1 MPQENGNS
9 AGAFADRLSQPR
21 CAGRCRMFWCER
33 NFRKTMNRLLVAQML
48 ISAVLVVLASPC
60 AALSVALDASLRD
73 RIDLFVESERQ
84 ASGIP
89 GIALAIV
96 QDGKVVHARGF
107 GHDGRGN
114 AITPDTPFPIGS
126 LTKSF
131 TALLVR
137 QAIDTGQLEADAP
150 VQRYLPWF
158 RVADEQ
164 ASKHITLR
172 HLLNQTSGF
181 SHADGVAPLAEWSDA
196 STEALA
202 RGLSAVKLNRPV
214 GERFEYSNL
223 NFVLLGALLEAV
235 TGRTWQ
241 AQVQAQ
247 VFQPLQM
254 TRSQTDHESGRQSGM
269 TAVHRMWFGVPV
281 AHQVGLLPGFAP
293 AGSLVSSAGDMSH
306 YLAMLLAGG
315 KGPGGQVVSQH
326 GAAQLLAPGA
336 PLRRFKLG
344 AQDLTFRYGE
354 GWLVGPF
361 GAATD
366 ARWHQGALASFEA
379 WMVLLP
385 DTQQA
390 VVLLINAKSDL
401 PFNGLD
407 AVTSRM
413 PIGVVNMLRGQSPPT
428 GPSLQEAYLPFNAA
442 SAIAVA
448 VLMALSGW
456 VSRSRRM
463 AWAMALLG
471 VAVAAVITL
480 SALGLTANMLAAF
493 APDVA
498 LVVAAAVI
506 LLCLPA
512 ALHAWVWV
520 WRTASD
526 SRKRRQDGFPC

>member
-1 MPQENGNS
+1 
-9 AGAFADRLSQPR
+9 
-21 CAGRCRMFWCER
+21 
-33 NFRKTMNRLLVAQML
+33 
-48 ISAVLVVLASPC
+48 
-60 AALSVALDASLRD
+60 
-73 RIDLFVESERQ
+73 
-84 ASGIP
+84 
-89 GIALAIV
+89 
-96 QDGKVVHARGF
+96 
-107 GHDGRGN
+107 
-114 AITPDTPFPIGS
+114 
-126 LTKSF
+126 
-131 TALLVR
+131 
-137 QAIDTGQLEADAP
+137 
-150 VQRYLPWF
+150 
-158 RVADEQ
+158 
-164 ASKHITLR
+164 
-172 HLLNQTSGF
+172 
-181 SHADGVAPLAEWSDA
+181 
-196 STEALA
+196 
-202 RGLSAVKLNRPV
+202 
-214 GERFEYSNL
+214 
-223 NFVLLGALLEAV
+223 
-235 TGRTWQ
+235 
-241 AQVQAQ
+241 
-247 VFQPLQM
+247 
-254 TRSQTDHESGRQSGM
+254 
-269 TAVHRMWFGVPV
+269 
-281 AHQVGLLPGFAP
+281 
-293 AGSLVSSAGDMSH
+293 
-306 YLAMLLAGG
+306 
-315 KGPGGQVVSQH
+315 
-326 GAAQLLAPGA
+326 
-336 PLRRFKLG
+336 
-344 AQDLTFRYGE
+344 
-354 GWLVGPF
+354 
-361 GAATD
+361 
-366 ARWHQGALASFEA
+366 
-379 WMVLLP
+379 MVLLP